1 MATSINFGKLNSFID
16 SVTILF
22 YLFIVFFFL
31 EANKLLK
38 ATKWKV
44 RILLLIS
51 VKKKGLAKNHLKK

>member
-22 YLFIVFFFL
+22 YLFIYLFIL